1 MERAKKRESAVN
13 SVNRALEILEN
24 PYDTMDIVQKKT
36 HALFLYSKR
45 QLEAIQKGD
54 RVSGSRAKLLSDVA
68 EIVGVTSRTMS
79 NWLNAFQAQEEV
91 RASKRGKHAS
101 TFSPIQDP
109 SFRTKF
115 CSYVRENSHV
125 QGKPSLTT
133 TMLASW
139 VNSLLGLEEN
149 QQYSSNTIG
158 HWLHHCGFQVSERK
172 NIARVRNC
180 PDITI

>member
-45 QLEAIQKGD
+45 QLEAIQRGD
-54 RVSGSRAKLLSDVA
+54 RVSGSRAKLLSNVA

-91 RASKRGKHAS
+91 RASKRGKLYDVVLEDQEGSRRSYRGPHEATLEMRSTLSTAS
-101 TFSPIQDP
+101 AEKQ
-109 SFRTKF
+109 R
-115 CSYVRENSHV
+115 RL
-125 QGKPSLTT
+125 LT
-133 TMLASW
+133 A
-139 VNSLLGLEEN
+139 
-149 QQYSSNTIG
+149 I
-158 HWLHHCGFQVSERK
+158 
-172 NIARVRNC
+172 
-180 PDITI
+180 